1 MLYISD
7 SVTQFLRRELLASG
21 EVSEFSSCPA
31 HSAPEPAAQH
41 SPRRAILQAV
51 VSAHMY

>member
-31 HSAPEPAAQH
+31 HSAQSPLPNILRDEPYCRQ
-41 SPRRAILQAV
+41 L
-51 VSAHMY
+51 